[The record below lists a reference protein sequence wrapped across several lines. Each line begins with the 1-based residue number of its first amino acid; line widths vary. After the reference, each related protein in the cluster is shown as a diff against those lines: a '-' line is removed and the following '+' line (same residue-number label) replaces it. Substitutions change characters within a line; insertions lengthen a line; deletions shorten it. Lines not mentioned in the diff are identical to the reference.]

1 MNKNQKIWKITQFK
15 KNQKL
20 MKKSV
25 QAMIR
30 SKNFLKKQTSCLKS
44 QEGVMDLR
52 LYYRHL
58 QMEH

>member
-25 QAMIR
+25 QAMIL
-30 SKNFLKKQTSCLKS
+30 SKNFLKKQTSCLKT
-44 QEGVMDLR
+44 QEGVMD
-52 LYYRHL
+52 
-58 QMEH
+58 